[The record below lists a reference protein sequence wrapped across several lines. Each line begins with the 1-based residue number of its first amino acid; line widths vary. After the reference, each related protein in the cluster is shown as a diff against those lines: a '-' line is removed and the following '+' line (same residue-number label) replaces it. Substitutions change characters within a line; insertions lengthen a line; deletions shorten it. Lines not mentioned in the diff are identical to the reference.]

1 MGLSA
6 VEVNHKQTFEDDG
19 PDQQP
24 GHVTR
29 FIAARNHAS
38 ELTVIQDEATACFDV
53 SIPAHLA
60 FGHYPVSHGPWTSH
74 GELAS
79 TTVIRADAALTS
91 SSNVV

>member
-1 MGLSA
+1 MGRSA
-6 VEVNHKQTFEDDG
+6 VEVDHKQTFEDDG
-19 PDQQP
+19 PDLQP

-60 FGHYPVSHGPWTSH
+60 SGHYPVSHARRQVTASSH
-74 GELAS
+74 LPPLFEPM
-79 TTVIRADAALTS
+79 RR
-91 SSNVV
+91 